1 MTEITQADRDA
12 AARSFASDHDVPM
25 DCAVCKAILS
35 GEEDDQEIVTR
46 FALHRMEERA
56 AIVAWLRSENGRCDC
71 FAYEDIECACGG
83 RYKYKTWPLEH
94 TAVAIEAGE
103 HLK

>member
-12 AARSFASDHDVPM
+12 AARSFAIDHDVPM

-35 GEEDDQEIVTR
+35 GEEDDQEIVAR
-46 FALHRMEERA
+46 FARHRMEERA
-56 AIVAWLRSENGRCDC
+56 AIVAWLHKQAALALAHDMELFEGFDQAKLE
-71 FAYEDIECACGG
+71 FAVTVTEDHA
-83 RYKYKTWPLEH
+83 
-94 TAVAIEAGE
+94 AAIEAGE